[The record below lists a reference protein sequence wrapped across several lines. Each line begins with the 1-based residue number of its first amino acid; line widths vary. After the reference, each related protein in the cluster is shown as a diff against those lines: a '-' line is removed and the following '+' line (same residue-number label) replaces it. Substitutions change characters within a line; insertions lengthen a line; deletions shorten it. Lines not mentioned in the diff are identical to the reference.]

1 MPTIDNNVVSKN
13 SFVTATLKKASGDVF
28 EANSVDR
35 FFFFQIINLR
45 KNAFGS
51 F

>member
-35 FFFFQIINLR
+35 LFFF
-45 KNAFGS
+45 K
-51 F
+51 